1 MDWRGD
7 APNRFDMDGFID
19 AQGIHVKN
27 GPHDYQGG
35 KRWVIT
41 CPMDESHA
49 RGEAAL
55 FIDSTGMAGF
65 QCFHNSCAEY
75 SGWSRFTAELRA
87 RRPEAAS
94 PIGDLRNLERLMV
107 PDSHNDYGNA
117 ERFKILHGEDV
128 RFCHGMR
135 RWFIWDGARWC
146 VDEKQA
152 AYKLAAL
159 AMVESLRQATRA
171 GNGEAVKFAKA
182 SLDARRIDNLLRLAQ
197 SDLAISP
204 QEMDLNPWLLNFK
217 NGTYDFQAG
226 RLREHRRGDLITKL
240 NDYNFDAEAKAPTF
254 EKVLKHVTR
263 GVEGLRPYLQQALGY
278 SLTGKTGE
286 KAFFICH
293 GPSGTGKTTLLN
305 AVRNAFP
312 EYSTTILVE
321 TLMAKSGGLDN
332 NAQSDLADLRGA
344 RFAQTSET
352 EQGQRLKEGNIKRLT
367 QGAGMIK
374 AARKYENLIQF
385 PESHKL
391 WFDANHLPTVRD
403 GTGVFERLH
412 LIPFRNVVG
421 ETEQN
426 RNIHAEL
433 EAERAGIAAWVV
445 QGALDWMKAGR
456 LVRPPEVQAE
466 GQEYKESQDS
476 MADWIAECCV
486 TGESAERVSTD
497 ALRSSFNDFANRTGD
512 RPLSQTHFKE
522 RMEARGFKYRR
533 LDNRRFFQG
542 ISLAPRTAVEFM
554 AA

>member
-1 MDWRGD
+1 
-7 APNRFDMDGFID
+7 
-19 AQGIHVKN
+19 
-27 GPHDYQGG
+27 
-35 KRWVIT
+35 
-41 CPMDESHA
+41 
-49 RGEAAL
+49 
-55 FIDSTGMAGF
+55 
-65 QCFHNSCAEY
+65 
-75 SGWSRFTAELRA
+75 
-87 RRPEAAS
+87 
-94 PIGDLRNLERLMV
+94 
-107 PDSHNDYGNA
+107 
-117 ERFKILHGEDV
+117 
-128 RFCHGMR
+128 
-135 RWFIWDGARWC
+135 
-146 VDEKQA
+146 
-152 AYKLAAL
+152 
-159 AMVESLRQATRA
+159 
-171 GNGEAVKFAKA
+171 
-182 SLDARRIDNLLRLAQ
+182 
-197 SDLAISP
+197 
-204 QEMDLNPWLLNFK
+204 
-217 NGTYDFQAG
+217 
-226 RLREHRRGDLITKL
+226 
-240 NDYNFDAEAKAPTF
+240 
-254 EKVLKHVTR
+254 
-263 GVEGLRPYLQQALGY
+263 
-278 SLTGKTGE
+278 
-286 KAFFICH
+286 
-293 GPSGTGKTTLLN
+293 
-305 AVRNAFP
+305 
-312 EYSTTILVE
+312 
-321 TLMAKSGGLDN
+321 
-332 NAQSDLADLRGA
+332 
-344 RFAQTSET
+344 
-352 EQGQRLKEGNIKRLT
+352 
-367 QGAGMIK
+367 MIK